1 MHIRMRNLMEGLCFW
16 TKWVVAKKTDG
27 ALEEDRVLAVVA
39 IVGSRQEVVS
49 K

>member
-1 MHIRMRNLMEGLCFW
+1 MEGLCFW
-16 TKWVVAKKTDG
+16 RKKGVVAKKTDG